1 MVKLTYLGHSCFTLE
16 DEKHKIVFDP
26 FLSGNPLAKIS
37 PEEIKVEA
45 ILLSHGHGDH
55 LGDAINIAKKNNA
68 LIIAP
73 FELAMFCQK
82 KDVNVHPMH
91 IGGSHVF
98 DFGKVKLTIAHH
110 GSAFIDEDITYTGN
124 PCGFVVNFDGKNIY
138 HSGDTGLFM
147 DMKLI
152 GEMNKLDLAL
162 VPIGDNF
169 TMGVEDAVKA
179 VEFLN
184 PKIAIPMHFDTF
196 DVIKQ
201 NPQVFAERLKGSKT
215 KVQILKIGES
225 YNLRI
230 KT

>member
-1 MVKLTYLGHSCFTLE
+1 MAKLTYLGHSCFTLQ
-16 DEKHKIVFDP
+16 DEKHKIIFDP

-55 LGDAINIAKKNNA
+55 LGDAINIARENNA
-68 LIIAP
+68 LIVAP

-82 KDVNVHPMH
+82 KGADVHPMH

-124 PCGFVVNFDGKNIY
+124 PCGFVVNFAGKNVY

-162 VPIGDNF
+162 IPIGDNF
-169 TMGVEDAVKA
+169 TMGVEDATKA

-184 PKIAIPMHFDTF
+184 PGVVIPMHFDTF

-201 NPQVFAERLKGSKT
+201 NPQVFADRLKGSKT
-215 KVQILKIGES
+215 RVQILKIGES
-225 YNLRI
+225 YNL
-230 KT
+230 

>member
-1 MVKLTYLGHSCFTLE
+1 MTKLTYLGHSCFFLE
-16 DEKHKIVFDP
+16 DEKHRIIFDP
-26 FLSGNPLAKIS
+26 FLSGNPLARIS

-55 LGDAINIAKKNNA
+55 LGDAINIARSNNA

-82 KDVNVHPMH
+82 KGASVHPMH
-91 IGGSHVF
+91 IGGSRGF

-124 PCGFVVNFDGKNIY
+124 PCGFVVNFGGKNIY

-152 GEMNKLDLAL
+152 GEMNKLDVAL
-162 VPIGDNF
+162 IPIGDNF

-184 PKIAIPMHFDTF
+184 PGVVIPMHFDTF

-201 NPQVFAERLKGSKT
+201 DPLKFAEKLKNSKT
-215 KVQILKIGES
+215 RAQILKIGES
-225 YNLRI
+225 YIL
-230 KT
+230 

>member
-1 MVKLTYLGHSCFTLE
+1 MAKLTYLGHSCFTLE
-16 DEKHKIVFDP
+16 NEKHKIVFDP

-68 LIIAP
+68 LIVAP

-82 KDVNVHPMH
+82 KGANVHPMH

-124 PCGFVVNFDGKNIY
+124 PCGFVVTFDGKNVY
-138 HSGDTGLFM
+138 HSGDTGLCM

-152 GEMNKLDLAL
+152 GEMNNLDLAL
-162 VPIGDNF
+162 IPIGDNF
-169 TMGVEDAVKA
+169 TMGIDDAVKA

-184 PKIAIPMHFDTF
+184 PRVVIPMHFDTF

-225 YNLRI
+225 YNL
-230 KT
+230 